1 MRVYVETNFILELVL
16 QQEECDA
23 CEALVALAQSKQIM
37 LVTTSFSF
45 VEPYTTL
52 RGRAAMRR
60 RLSDDL
66 TRELREIARTR
77 GHAQAVASTTLPAL
91 LVQSANDA
99 QQGLLALTM
108 RLVPLVD
115 VLPLAAPTLL
125 EGDRLR
131 RDFGLTY
138 PDAIV
143 LAGVLLDPRLG
154 AEQSCFLNRNTKDF
168 DDPTIVETL
177 CTRRCKLL
185 PGFAEGLKYIQN
197 HLARGA

>member
-1 MRVYVETNFILELVL
+1 MRVYVEANFILELVL
-16 QQEECDA
+16 QQEEYES
-23 CEALVALAQSKQIM
+23 CEALVALAESKQIT
-37 LVTTSFSF
+37 LVAPSFSF

-52 RGRAAMRR
+52 RGRAATRR
-60 RLSDDL
+60 RLSDEL

-77 GHAQAVASTTLPAL
+77 VHAEAVASTTLPAL

-115 VLPLAAPTLL
+115 VLPLGALTLL
-125 EGDRLR
+125 EGERLR

-154 AEQSCFLNRNTKDF
+154 GAPSCFLNRNTKDF
-168 DDPTIVETL
+168 DDPGIVDTL
-177 CTRRCKLL
+177 RVKHCKLL
-185 PGFAEGLKYIQN
+185 PGFAEGLRYIQH
-197 HLARGA
+197 HLAHSA